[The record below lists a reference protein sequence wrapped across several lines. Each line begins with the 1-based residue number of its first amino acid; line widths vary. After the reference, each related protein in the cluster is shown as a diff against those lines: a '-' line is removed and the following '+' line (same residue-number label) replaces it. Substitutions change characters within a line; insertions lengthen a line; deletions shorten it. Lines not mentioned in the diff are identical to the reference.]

1 MIKTMLH
8 KRASSNSIFGI
19 SYKIVNSMLF
29 SFFIQLCIAAN
40 TTVLALDTYPAI
52 EQLDANSQSINNWLG
67 VVFILE
73 MILKL
78 LGIGFKQYFVD
89 PFNVFDCIIV
99 ITTAFDILTSIVGI
113 NQGGVVS
120 ALRAFRVVRVFKL
133 AKAWKRF
140 HFILRTTWKTL
151 VDVSTFTIVLVLFLI
166 IFTILGMELFAYKA
180 KFNEKNEIDM
190 EGGNSIMQN
199 FDSFIWSFTTV
210 FIILT
215 SDSWSLIWFAYY
227 RAMKSWVVTAYIQI
241 IFYLGN
247 RILLNLFL
255 AILLQNFDEDSIE

>member
-1 MIKTMLH
+1 
-8 KRASSNSIFGI
+8 
-19 SYKIVNSMLF
+19 
-29 SFFIQLCIAAN
+29 
-40 TTVLALDTYPAI
+40 
-52 EQLDANSQSINNWLG
+52 
-67 VVFILE
+67 
-73 MILKL
+73 
-78 LGIGFKQYFVD
+78 
-89 PFNVFDCIIV
+89 
-99 ITTAFDILTSIVGI
+99 
-113 NQGGVVS
+113 
-120 ALRAFRVVRVFKL
+120 
-133 AKAWKRF
+133 
-140 HFILRTTWKTL
+140 
-151 VDVSTFTIVLVLFLI
+151 
-166 IFTILGMELFAYKA
+166 MELFAFKA

-215 SDSWSLIWFAYY
+215 SDSWSMIWFAYS